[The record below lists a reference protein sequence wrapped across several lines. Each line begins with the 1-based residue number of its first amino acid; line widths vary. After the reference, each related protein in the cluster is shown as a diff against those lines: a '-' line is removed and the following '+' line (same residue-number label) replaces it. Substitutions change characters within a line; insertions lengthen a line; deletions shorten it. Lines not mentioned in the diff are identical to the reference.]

1 MHRVV
6 LLVPLALE
14 GSVLVH
20 RVVLRAL
27 VHRAGVVL
35 LALRGSILV
44 RVVLLVPVPRVGVLA
59 LGGSV
64 RVQPVV
70 DLALVG

>member
-1 MHRVV
+1 MV
-6 LLVPLALE
+6 LLVLVVLALV

-20 RVVLRAL
+20 RVVLLVL
-27 VHRAGVVL
+27 VH
-35 LALRGSILV
+35 
-44 RVVLLVPVPRVGVLA
+44 RVGVLA

-70 DLALVG
+70 YLALVG